1 MNNEEL
7 FEKIINFMEKPIF
20 MKLLVHQNGTNEK
33 RMELLQEILAA
44 IEQEKLEQSRI
55 KIFEYGSL
63 IGKDDL
69 LARQIFLGL
78 LFCLE
83 DQEKFQMNLQ

>member
-20 MKLLVHQNGTNEK
+20 MKLLVHQNRTNEK

>member
-20 MKLLVHQNGTNEK
+20 LKLLVHQNRTNEK